1 MAKSSTAL
9 SSAPKKAQ
17 AGGKLYTMMDV
28 CREVGMTYQTLK
40 FYCNQGLIPNVKR
53 DKNNRRVFDDRDLEW
68 VKSLTCLKKC
78 GMSIAEMRDYLE
90 LCLEGQASIPERK
103 IMLTERRER
112 LVEQLAE
119 IQGSIDYIDW
129 KQGFYDD
136 VLAGRTEYYSNL
148 LPENENTGE
157 TSGC

>member
-9 SSAPKKAQ
+9 SSAPKKAR